1 VQGFDLA
8 RNLQIL
14 IVLLPSL
21 TVHEFFHAWTAWRLG
36 DDTAARMG
44 RLTLNPIPH
53 IDPIGTLILPL
64 LGVPIGWAK
73 PVPVN
78 PANFRRGVRMSTGDL
93 LVSIAG
99 PLSNLGL
106 AFVAALVMGLL
117 YRFVP
122 EALPL
127 GGPVRGFLRMFI
139 LLNVGLAVFNL
150 LPLPPLD
157 GSHVVGSLL
166 PYRWR
171 DGWDAFLRVGPFI
184 LLGLLVFPAFTGY
197 SLLWAVIGPPQ
208 QFLVRLLDVVIGGL
222 AS

>member
-1 VQGFDLA
+1 LEFDLA
-8 RNLQIL
+8 ERLKYL
-14 IVLLPSL
+14 VVLLPSL
-21 TVHEFFHAWTAWRLG
+21 TVHEFAHAWAAWRLG

-53 IDPIGTLILPL
+53 IDPVGTLLLPL

-78 PANFRRGVRMSTGDL
+78 PANFRRGIRMGTGDL

-99 PLSNLGL
+99 PISNLSL
-106 AFVAALVMGLL
+106 ALVTAVVFGLVI
-117 YRFVP
+117 RFTAG
-122 EALPL
+122 ALQPSMVQL
-127 GGPVRGFLRMFI
+127 FGFFI

-157 GSHVVGSLL
+157 GSHVVGSFI

-171 DGWDAFLRVGPFI
+171 DAWDSFQRVGPI
-184 LLGLLVFPAFTGY
+184 LLMVLLVAGAVGGR
-197 SLLWAVIGPPQ
+197 SILWAVIGPPSE
-208 QFLVRLLDVVIGGL
+208 FIIDLLYRVAGGL
-222 AS
+222 AT